1 MKNYT
6 KRKKYLTFSPI
17 GVSLYYT
24 LNTSV
29 YSLIRKEDIMPWM
42 LSNEKPIYLQLIDQI
57 KLKILAGSYESGDR
71 FPSVRELATEAAVNP
86 NTMQKALA
94 ALEQEGLLVGS
105 RTSGRIVTTD
115 LSLIRT
121 MREELAGQ
129 ALEHFRRS
137 LSELGFSENEILT
150 YIIKEYQL

>member
-1 MKNYT
+1 M
-6 KRKKYLTFSPI
+6 
-17 GVSLYYT
+17 
-24 LNTSV
+24 
-29 YSLIRKEDIMPWM
+29 
-42 LSNEKPIYLQLIDQI
+42 
-57 KLKILAGSYESGDR
+57 
-71 FPSVRELATEAAVNP
+71 RELATEAAVNP

-137 LSELGFSENEILT
+137 LSELGFSENEILA

>member
-1 MKNYT
+1 
-6 KRKKYLTFSPI
+6 
-17 GVSLYYT
+17 
-24 LNTSV
+24 
-29 YSLIRKEDIMPWM
+29 MPWM

-71 FPSVRELATEAAVNP
+71 FPSVRE
-86 NTMQKALA
+86 
-94 ALEQEGLLVGS
+94 LEQEGLLVGS

-137 LSELGFSENEILT
+137 LSELGFSENEILA